1 MKRSCIFCK
10 IANGKIK
17 TKLIYED
24 DEIVAFEDINPKAP
38 IHLIIIP
45 REHIERISDVTEDRQ
60 RIAGRL
66 ILVATQLARKKNIEL
81 SGYRLVANCNKDAG
95 QEVFHLHLHL
105 LGGRKFAWPPG

>member
-1 MKRSCIFCK
+1 MIGLTIGLMEK
-10 IANGKIK
+10 INSA
-17 TKLIYED
+17 
-24 DEIVAFEDINPKAP
+24 KAP

-45 REHIERISDVTEDRQ
+45 REHIERISDITEDRQ